1 MGPSG
6 AFLGILFFSGAL
18 GKGGLENPQGQRA
31 GTGTCGWRM
40 ERELTEVKRSR
51 ELLGHGK
58 AEARGAGRP
67 GQHELCQTVSKDQG
81 EGEHLRITLF
91 RPHL

>member
-1 MGPSG
+1 MGLSG

-18 GKGGLENPQGQRA
+18 GKGGLGNPQGQRA
-31 GTGTCGWRM
+31 GTGACGWRM

-51 ELLGHGK
+51 ELLGHRE

-67 GQHELCQTVSKDQG
+67 GQHGLCQTVSKGQG
-81 EGEHLRITLF
+81 EGSV
-91 RPHL
+91 